1 MLKLLVVPLLVRQ
14 AALLPLPL
22 RRPPLQVV
30 QGLARVRLVR
40 LVPPLV
46 VLAQQRLPLV
56 WPFRELGQLAYRLL
70 ASVSAWRVSLGL

>member
-30 QGLARVRLVR
+30 QGLARVR